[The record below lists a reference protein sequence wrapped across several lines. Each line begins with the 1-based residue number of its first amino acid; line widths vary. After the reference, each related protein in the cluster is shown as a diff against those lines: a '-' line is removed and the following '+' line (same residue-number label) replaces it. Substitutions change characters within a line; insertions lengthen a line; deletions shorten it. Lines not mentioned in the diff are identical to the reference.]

1 MKYFLTTQ
9 DTSHGR
15 YYLFKCNYRKKGKV
29 CSKYV
34 YLGSE
39 EIALKILSDINTKK
53 PHNERLLSF
62 SGEMIL
68 SKSLQLIKFK
78 NLINKII
85 TNGAELDVGRFIE
98 MIVIERALNEYS
110 KWRLAREAHI
120 NSIFFLDS
128 GIPHEKFTEANIYNY
143 MDYIYPDLDRI
154 QVMIVNQLLTIKTL
168 RMDELIIDG
177 TSVYCFGSDEEDELE
192 FEEERHERVKRLR
205 GYSRDKRPDL
215 PQINLI
221 LGINRDYIPLLFE
234 TFSGNTPD
242 VTMFQKTLKKIQ
254 TQYPML
260 LETIRNK
267 YIVFDKGNNNP
278 ANFKDLDAIC
288 DKWGVQFVASV
299 RPSMLKDQLLALQLE
314 ELPEIY
320 SQKKTKLKGKT
331 IRLALY
337 ERERTVLLY
346 TNEAVAR
353 KKQGTLV
360 KVLDK
365 IQEKAN
371 ELNQNRMDLQEKL
384 NSMRKF
390 LRKRHLIRCFDL
402 QIESNMLKCTPI
414 AEKITRKMDLFG
426 KFAIITT
433 DFHLDAASII
443 RIYKSCSVVEHEF
456 HLLKSV
462 FQMHPVFHRKPDRIK
477 VHFALVIWGIMAFAI
492 LRNRLIQKKLEFSFE
507 QLKALIKKG
516 YLSMGDYIYP
526 GHKSFRIQRTLNIAP
541 DLKKILK
548 NLGLK
553 FDYFDIKVLPTPKN
567 DTAKKTERRG
577 EV

>member
-1 MKYFLTTQ
+1 MKYFLITQ
-9 DTSHGR
+9 DTTHGR

-29 CSKYV
+29 CSKYI

-39 EIALKILSDINTKK
+39 EIALKILSDINTKQ

-85 TNGAELDVGRFIE
+85 TNGAELDIGQFIE
-98 MIVIERALNEYS
+98 MIIIERALNEYS

-128 GIPHEKFTEANIYNY
+128 CIPHEKFTEANIYNY
-143 MDYIYPDLDRI
+143 MDYISPELDRI
-154 QVMIVNQLLTIKTL
+154 QATIVNRLLTIKTL
-168 RMDELIIDG
+168 RLDELIIDG
-177 TSVYCFGSDEEDELE
+177 TSVYCFGSDEDDELE
-192 FEEERHERVKRLR
+192 LEEEEHERAKRLR
-205 GYSRDKRPDL
+205 GYTRDKRPDL

-221 LGINRDYIPLLFE
+221 LGINRDYIPFLFE

-242 VTMFQKTLKKIQ
+242 ITMFQKTLKKIQ

-260 LETIRNK
+260 LERICNK
-267 YIVFDKGNNNP
+267 YLVFDKENNNP
-278 ANFKDLDAIC
+278 ANFKDLDTIC
-288 DKWGVQFVASV
+288 EKWGVQFVASV
-299 RPSMLKDQLLALQLE
+299 RPSMLKDQLLALQVE
-314 ELPEIY
+314 DLPEIY

-353 KKQGTLV
+353 KKQDSLL

-365 IQEKAN
+365 IRDKTN
-371 ELNQNRMDLQEKL
+371 ELNQNRRDLPEKL
-384 NSMRKF
+384 NTMRKF
-390 LRKRHLIRCFDL
+390 LRKHHLIKCFDL
-402 QIESNMLKCTPI
+402 KIESNVLRCTPI

-426 KFAIITT
+426 KFAIITN

-462 FQMHPVFHRKPDRIK
+462 FHVQPIFHRKPERIK
-477 VHFALVIWGIMAFAI
+477 VHFALVIWGIMALAI
-492 LRNRLIQKKLEFSFE
+492 SRNLLIQKKMEFSFE
-507 QLKALIKKG
+507 QLKELIKKG
-516 YLSMGDYIYP
+516 YLSIGDYIYP

-541 DLKKILK
+541 VLKKILK

-553 FDYFDIKVLPTPKN
+553 FDYFDIKVIPTPKN
-567 DTAKKTERRG
+567 NNAKKTEIRG